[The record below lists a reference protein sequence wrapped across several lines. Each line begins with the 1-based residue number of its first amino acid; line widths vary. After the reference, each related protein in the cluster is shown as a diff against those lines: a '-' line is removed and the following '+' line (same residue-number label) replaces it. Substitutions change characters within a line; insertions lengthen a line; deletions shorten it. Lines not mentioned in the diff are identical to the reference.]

1 MMKTINR
8 RDFLKQAGLGM
19 VGAGTILT
27 LPGRLSGA
35 LRTPPAS
42 TAEGEHFSFIHFTDT
57 HVQTELNGHLGM
69 RKAVEKMNQI
79 GAAFAIHGGDIVFDV
94 FETDRRR
101 ADFLYKLYR
110 DELAHLKPQTYH
122 VIGNHDVFGISPKS
136 GVRKSDPEYGKRMF
150 MDYLGEGRT
159 YRSFDY
165 GRWHFILL
173 DSIDIT
179 SDRSYR
185 GLIDYE
191 QFEWLKADLQ
201 ETGKDRPIV
210 IVTHIPLITL
220 FWQIVDARR
229 TPIPPGVAIVN
240 AKKVWELIEPYNVR
254 AVLQG
259 HLHIREKLEYNGVQ
273 YITSG
278 AVCGNWWK
286 GPRMG
291 HPEGFAVIEVRGD
304 ELTWRYETYG
314 WKAAVTE
321 SDAPGH

>member
-1 MMKTINR
+1 MKTMNR
-8 RDFLKQAGLGM
+8 RDFLKLAGMGAA
-19 VGAGTILT
+19 GAGSILT
-27 LPGRLSGA
+27 LPGAITGA
-35 LRTPPAS
+35 LGRSVKPAANDDRF
-42 TAEGEHFSFIHFTDT
+42 TFIHFTDT

-69 RKAVEKMNQI
+69 RKAIQKMNQFD
-79 GAAFAIHGGDIVFDV
+79 AAFAIHGGDIVFDV
-94 FETDRRR
+94 FETDRKR

-110 DELAHLKPQTYH
+110 DELAHLKMKTYH
-122 VIGNHDVFGISPKS
+122 TIGNHDVFGISPKS
-136 GVRKSDPEYGKRMF
+136 GVKKSDPEYGKKMF

-191 QFEWLKADLQ
+191 QFEWLADDLQ
-201 ETGKDRPIV
+201 KTGKERPIV
-210 IVTHIPLITL
+210 IATHIPLITL

-240 AKKVWELIEPYNVR
+240 AKKVWDLIEPYNVR

-291 HPEGFAVIEVRGD
+291 HPEGFAVIDVKGD
-304 ELTWRYETYG
+304 ELSWRYATYG
-314 WKAAVTE
+314 WKAAITE
-321 SDAPGH
+321 SDSRGH